1 MKKYVLILTFILS
14 CNLFSQD
21 IKLRENFNDELSGII
36 GSFTSSNLFLTFLS
50 QDLIYKSN
58 ENIKLNEKQLKV
70 ILTTLKDLTSQIDL
84 NLKNLYQIVESEKDA
99 ELVLKAISIF
109 DELNLNNQ
117 YLIKYIEN
125 KNDEN
130 KERFLLQHKK
140 VWQKLEYIK
149 NNS

>member
-1 MKKYVLILTFILS
+1 MKKYVLIVMFFLS

-58 ENIKLNEKQLKV
+58 ENVNLTDKQLKV
-70 ILTTLKDLTSQIDL
+70 ILTTLNDLTSQIDL

-99 ELVLKAISIF
+99 ELVLNAISIF

-130 KERFLLQHKK
+130 KEKFLIQHKK
-140 VWQKLEYIK
+140 VWQKLENIK

>member
-1 MKKYVLILTFILS
+1 MFFLS

-58 ENIKLNEKQLKV
+58 ENVNLTDKQLKV
-70 ILTTLKDLTSQIDL
+70 ILTTLNDLTSQIDL

-99 ELVLKAISIF
+99 ELVLNAISIF

-130 KERFLLQHKK
+130 KEKFLIQHKK
-140 VWQKLEYIK
+140 VWQKLENIK